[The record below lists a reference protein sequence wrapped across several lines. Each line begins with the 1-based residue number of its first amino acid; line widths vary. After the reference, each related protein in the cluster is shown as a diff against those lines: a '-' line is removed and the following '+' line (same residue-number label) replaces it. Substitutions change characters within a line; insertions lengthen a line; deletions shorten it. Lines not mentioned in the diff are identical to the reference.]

1 MNVAAFCVIALAALG
16 AGERG
21 YLLEFSSETCGPCQQ
36 VAPVVAKLE
45 REGLPIRSIDVNA
58 DPALAQRYNISSI
71 PAFVLVVDDKE
82 VDRSVGYQSEGQIR
96 QMLARIPQNSRG
108 PGSDRL
114 AVSLGDEAPLPRPD
128 VTEPTEP
135 RDSSPSRTN
144 SVTQDE
150 GARRFWP
157 FSKKKPSSVTADIRG
172 NSPEAAPPADV
183 PARMASV
190 DPMAASVR
198 IRVITG
204 NTVVKGSGTVI
215 ESLAGRSTV
224 LTCSHI
230 CRGATPETK
239 VEIDLFRDGQPVTI
253 VGTIIGTDPDADV
266 GLLSIPTDEAV
277 AFCPVGSA
285 SESPG
290 MGARVVSIGCGGGS
304 DPTREQLRVTD
315 VNKFS
320 GPDTL
325 ICSGIPIQ
333 GRSGGGLFNEAGT
346 LVGVC
351 FAADSD
357 LKTKKPSGGVYC
369 GLKPIH
375 ALLAKH
381 EMAHLI
387 PSEGGESLAATQ
399 GASEAPAS
407 SAPQWPPSA
416 PKESDAPLA
425 VTEPKSEEDLE
436 SKASDLDAPA
446 KEPVKPF
453 VVTQSKTP
461 DVEEFA
467 ADDAEVVVLIR
478 GKGENSPSDKVIL
491 IHKPSRKFMQFL
503 QGEVSGSETGATPM
517 THQAAPPTAEAPTNR
532 VVRAKLPTTSLQAT
546 GLKAKRELRPYV
558 RSKTK

>member
-1 MNVAAFCVIALAALG
+1 MNVAAFCVIALTALG

-36 VAPVVAKLE
+36 VAPVVEKLE

-58 DPALAQRYNISSI
+58 NRALAQRYNISSI
-71 PAFVLVVDDKE
+71 PAFVLVVDEKE
-82 VDRSVGYQSEGQIR
+82 VERNVGFQSEGQIR
-96 QMLARIPQNSRG
+96 QMLARIPQTSRG

-128 VTEPTEP
+128 VTEPAEI
-135 RDSSPSRTN
+135 RDSGPSRTN

-157 FSKKKPSSVTADIRG
+157 ISKKNPTKVPADIRG
-172 NSPEAAPPADV
+172 NSPEAAPPAD
-183 PARMASV
+183 ASAQTATV

-204 NTVVKGSGTVI
+204 NSVVKGSGTVI
-215 ESLAGRSTV
+215 ESLAGRSTI

-253 VGTIIGTDPDADV
+253 VGRIIGTDPEADV

-290 MGARVVSIGCGGGS
+290 MGAKVNSIGCGGGS
-304 DPTREQLRVTD
+304 EPTREQLRVTD
-315 VNKFS
+315 VNKFI

-325 ICSGIPIQ
+325 ICTGTPIQ
-333 GRSGGGLFNEAGT
+333 GRSGGGLFSEAGK

-351 FAADSD
+351 FAADSKSD
-357 LKTKKPSGGVYC
+357 KPNGGVYC

-381 EMAHLI
+381 EMTHLI
-387 PSEGGESLAATQ
+387 PSESGESLV
-399 GASEAPAS
+399 ASSGDDETPAS

-416 PKESDAPLA
+416 SKDGDAPLA
-425 VTEPKSEEDLE
+425 VTEPKSEDDLE
-436 SKASDLDAPA
+436 SKILDLDAPS
-446 KEPVKPF
+446 KEPAKPL
-453 VVTQSKTP
+453 VVAPSTTP
-461 DVEEFA
+461 DVEEFV

-478 GKGENSPSDKVIL
+478 GRGENSPSDKVIL

-503 QGEVSGSETGATPM
+503 QGEVSGSETESTPM
-517 THQAAPPTAEAPTNR
+517 THRAEPSTMEAPTNR

-558 RSKTK
+558 RSKKK

>member
-1 MNVAAFCVIALAALG
+1 MNVAAFCVIALSALG

-21 YLLEFSSETCGPCQQ
+21 YLLEFSSESCGPCQQ

-45 REGLPIRSIDVNA
+45 REGLPIRSVDVVA
-58 DPALAQRYNISSI
+58 EQALAQQYNITSI
-71 PAFVLVVDDKE
+71 PAFVLVVDEKE
-82 VDRSVGYQSEGQIR
+82 VDRNVGFQSEGQIR
-96 QMLARIPQNSRG
+96 QMLARIPQTSRG
-108 PGSDRL
+108 PGSDQL
-114 AVSLGDEAPLPRPD
+114 AVRLGDEAPLPRPD
-128 VTEPTEP
+128 VTEPAEP
-135 RDSSPSRTN
+135 RDSSLPRAN
-144 SVTQDE
+144 SVTSRDE
-150 GARRFWP
+150 SPRRMWP
-157 FSKKKPSSVTADIRG
+157 FPKKPSTVPADIRG
-172 NSPEAAPPADV
+172 NSPDAMPPADV
-183 PARMASV
+183 SAQAVSS

-204 NTVVKGSGTVI
+204 NSVVKGSGTLI

-230 CRGATPETK
+230 CRGATADTK
-239 VEIDLFRDGQPVTI
+239 VEIDLFRDGQPITI
-253 VGTIIGTDPDADV
+253 LGTIIGTDPDADV
-266 GLLSIPTDEAV
+266 GLLSMPTDEAV
-277 AFCPVGSA
+277 AFCPVGAA
-285 SESPG
+285 SVSPG
-290 MGARVVSIGCGGGS
+290 MGAKVVSIGCGGGS
-304 DPTREQLRVTD
+304 EPTREQLRVTD

-357 LKTKKPSGGVYC
+357 IKTKKPSGGVYC

-387 PSEGGESLAATQ
+387 PSEGGESIAASQQ
-399 GASEAPAS
+399 GTAE
-407 SAPQWPPSA
+407 PSA
-416 PKESDAPLA
+416 PEWPASDPKESEAPLA

-436 SKASDLDAPA
+436 SKAADLDSPA
-446 KEPVKPF
+446 KEPVRPF
-453 VVTQSKTP
+453 VVPPSKTP
-461 DVEEFA
+461 DVEEFV
-467 ADDAEVVVLIR
+467 ADDAEIVVLIR
-478 GKGENSPSDKVIL
+478 GRGENSPSDKVIL

-503 QGEVSGSETGATPM
+503 QGEVSGSEAESTPM
-517 THQAAPPTAEAPTNR
+517 TRRDAPQATEAPTNR

>member
-1 MNVAAFCVIALAALG
+1 MNVAAFCVIALSALG

-45 REGLPIRSIDVNA
+45 REGLPIRSVDVNA
-58 DPALAQRYNISSI
+58 DHALAQQYNVTSI

-82 VDRSVGYQSEGQIR
+82 VERNVGYQSEGQIR
-96 QMLARIPQNSRG
+96 QMLARIPQQSRG

-114 AVSLGDEAPLPRPD
+114 TVSLGDEAPLPRPD
-128 VTEPTEP
+128 VTEPAEP
-135 RDSSPSRTN
+135 RVSNIPRGN
-144 SVTQDE
+144 SVESQDE
-150 GARRFWP
+150 TPRRFWP
-157 FSKKKPSSVTADIRG
+157 FPPKKSSNVTTDIRG
-172 NSPEAAPPADV
+172 NSPEATPPADV
-183 PARMASV
+183 PAQSAAA

-198 IRVITG
+198 IRIITG
-204 NTVVKGSGTVI
+204 NSVVKGSGTII
-215 ESLAGRSTV
+215 ESLAGRSTI

-230 CRGATPETK
+230 CRGATPDTK

-253 VGTIIGTDPDADV
+253 VGTIVGTDPDADV

-285 SESPG
+285 SQSPG
-290 MGARVVSIGCGGGS
+290 MGAKVVSIGCGGGS
-304 DPTREQLRVTD
+304 EPTREQLRVKD

-325 ICSGIPIQ
+325 ICSGVPIQ

-381 EMAHLI
+381 EMSHLI
-387 PSEGGESLAATQ
+387 PSEGGESLA
-399 GASEAPAS
+399 GPPDSSESA
-407 SAPQWPPSA
+407 APQWPPSSSQGV
-416 PKESDAPLA
+416 EAPLA
-425 VTEPKSEEDLE
+425 ITEPKSEEEPD
-436 SKASDLDAPA
+436 SKVPDFDPPTKEPA
-446 KEPVKPF
+446 KPF
-453 VVTQSKTP
+453 LVTPSKSP
-461 DVEEFA
+461 PVEEFV
-467 ADDAEVVVLIR
+467 ADDAEIVVLIR
-478 GKGENSPSDKVIL
+478 GRSENSPSDKVIL

-503 QGEVSGSETGATPM
+503 QGEVSGDGGEAAPM
-517 THQAAPPTAEAPTNR
+517 TSRSGPPTVEAPTDR

-546 GLKAKRELRPYV
+546 GLKVKRELRPYV
-558 RSKTK
+558 RSKSK

>member
-1 MNVAAFCVIALAALG
+1 MNVAAFCVIALSALG

-58 DPALAQRYNISSI
+58 DQSLAQRYNITSI
-71 PAFVLVVDDKE
+71 PAFVLVVDEKE
-82 VDRSVGYQSEGQIR
+82 VERNVGYQSEGQIR
-96 QMLARIPQNSRG
+96 QMLGRIPQQSRD

-114 AVSLGDEAPLPRPD
+114 AVDLGDEAPLPRPD
-128 VTEPTEP
+128 VTEPVERRDASIP
-135 RDSSPSRTN
+135 RSNSEASQEESPRRLWPFPKKGASRT
-144 SVTQDE
+144 SP
-150 GARRFWP
+150 A
-157 FSKKKPSSVTADIRG
+157 IRG
-172 NSPEAAPPADV
+172 NSPEAAPPADP
-183 PARMASV
+183 PAQAIAS

-204 NTVVKGSGTVI
+204 NSVVKGSGTVI

-224 LTCSHI
+224 LSCSHI
-230 CRGATPETK
+230 CRGATADTK
-239 VEIDLFRDGQPVTI
+239 VEIDLFRDGEPVTI
-253 VGTIIGTDPDADV
+253 VGTIVGTDPDADV
-266 GLLSIPTDEAV
+266 GLISIPTDEAV

-285 SESPG
+285 LVSPG
-290 MGARVVSIGCGGGS
+290 MGAKVVSIGCGGGS
-304 DPTREQLRVTD
+304 EPTREQLRVTD

-333 GRSGGGLFNEAGT
+333 GRSGGGLFNQAGV

-357 LKTKKPSGGVYC
+357 EKTKKPCGGVYC

-387 PSEGGESLAATQ
+387 PSENSGSIT
-399 GASEAPAS
+399 ASPES
-407 SAPQWPPSA
+407 SAPPATQWPPADSLG
-416 PKESDAPLA
+416 EEAPLVSA
-425 VTEPKSEEDLE
+425 EPKSEEAPEAKALAVEE
-436 SKASDLDAPA
+436 SP
-446 KEPVKPF
+446 KESAKPF
-453 VVTQSKTP
+453 VVVPAKTP
-461 DVEEFA
+461 AVEEFA

-478 GKGENSPSDKVIL
+478 GRSESSPSDKVIL
-491 IHKPSRKFMQFL
+491 IHKPSRKFLQFL
-503 QGEVSGSETGATPM
+503 HGEVSGDGGESAPVTRRSELPA
-517 THQAAPPTAEAPTNR
+517 AEALTNR

-558 RSKTK
+558 RSKSK